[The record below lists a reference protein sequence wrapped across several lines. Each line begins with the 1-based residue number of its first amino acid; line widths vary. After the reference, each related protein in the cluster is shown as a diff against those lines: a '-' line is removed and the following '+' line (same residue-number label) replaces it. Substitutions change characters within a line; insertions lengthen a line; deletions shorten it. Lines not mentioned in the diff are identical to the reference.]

1 MIFTIYILISLL
13 KYSRLFKNASKPLVQ
28 KKDINVLVVLALVDI
43 LLDPVL
49 HYIFPSYRELSLG
62 FSIFVDKP
70 PIDIP
75 PDPDKVERG
84 SSSRR
89 LNFVLIVVVA
99 IIYYYSF

>member
-1 MIFTIYILISLL
+1 MIFTIYVLVSLL
-13 KYSRLFKNASKPLVQ
+13 KYSRLFKNVSNPLVQ
-28 KKDINVLVVLALVDI
+28 KKDINVLVALALVDI

-49 HYIFPSYRELSLG
+49 HHIFPSYRELSLG
-62 FSIFVDKP
+62 FTDTP